1 MHIKR
6 RRLPGEFVFALLLIV
21 LSVVLIWQS
30 YKISGF
36 SSFTSAGAYP
46 LVTTTV
52 MLVSAIVILYQTLHT
67 PRTESEGGESVA
79 MQFFKALTP
88 ATIVKFT
95 LAILAYMLLLEWLGF
110 LLCSYL
116 FLVIGMWLL
125 GSKRFGLNM
134 LLSALSLGLIHVVF
148 QTIFSVAVP
157 RGTLIQALF
166 Q

>member
-6 RRLPGEFVFALLLIV
+6 RRLPGEFVFVLLLIAISAF
-21 LSVVLIWQS
+21 LLWHS

-46 LVTTTV
+46 MVTTTV
-52 MLVSAIVILYQTLHT
+52 MLISALVILYQTLHT
-67 PRTESEGGESVA
+67 PREEGKPGQSLA
-79 MQFFKALTP
+79 NQFFQVLTP
-88 ATIVKFT
+88 GMIVKFT

-116 FLVIGMWLL
+116 FLVMGMWLL
-125 GSKRFGLNM
+125 GSRRIVLNM
-134 LLSALSLGLIHVVF
+134 VISAASLGFIHVVF

-157 RGTLIQALF
+157 KGTLIQRLF